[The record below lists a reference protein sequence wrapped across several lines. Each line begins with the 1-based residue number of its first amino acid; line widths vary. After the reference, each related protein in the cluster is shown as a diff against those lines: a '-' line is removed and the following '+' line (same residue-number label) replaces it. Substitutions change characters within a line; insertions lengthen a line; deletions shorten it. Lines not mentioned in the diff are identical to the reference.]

1 MRCLVP
7 NLIKFAATVLI
18 AIGSVLLMTPV
29 LVSLFG
35 FILIFT
41 VLYGVLIKPML
52 RRWAKN

>member
-1 MRCLVP
+1 MS

-35 FILIFT
+35 FFLIFT
-41 VLYGVLIKPML
+41 VLYGY
-52 RRWAKN
+52 

>member
-1 MRCLVP
+1 VP